1 MSILF
6 VLLNLFITVK
16 IGVKILNGLN
26 IFLQQH
32 YDYKVKILFFIVRY
46 YY

>member
-26 IFLQQH
+26 IFLQQR
-32 YDYKVKILFFIVRY
+32 YDYAVIFNFITI
-46 YY
+46 